1 MLPDKEYFKFSKKVS
16 KLLKTCLLYTKRQED
31 EVRLLEKEFGLS
43 PSEVFTTNG
52 ASSLTE
58 ANVYYFNFSEALKHK
73 DELLNMCAALPK
85 LKTIIPGTAGSISY
99 TELLPDEKT
108 NIISLTRYCEHADKF
123 IGLLTINR
131 IGFAKEI
138 SGTGTFKAAPID
150 LAFEYREQVN
160 PGTEASELT
169 GMPKEFEPMKLREY
183 AQKAKDT
190 KDYLSLF
197 ALSQEIINH
206 SHSKNYQKAFA
217 YIQLAELYEYGRY
230 VKQNFKKAAEYFGKA
245 IECGEDIDD
254 IKIKYC
260 LYQMDNYEE
269 MFKEKKESYLK
280 YSPNA
285 PEEALYGL
293 VRKAI
298 KAELD
303 REEISKL
310 MK

>member
-1 MLPDKEYFKFSKKVS
+1 MLPEREYFVFSKKVS
-16 KLLKTCLLYTKRQED
+16 KLLKTCFLGVKHPDDANFIISDKFSLPT
-31 EVRLLEKEFGLS
+31 
-43 PSEVFTTNG
+43 SEVFLFSG
-52 ASSLTE
+52 QSSLTQK
-58 ANVYYFNFSEALKHK
+58 NMYYFNKSEALKHK
-73 DELLNMCAALPK
+73 EDLLEICRMLPK

-108 NIISLTRYCEHADKF
+108 NTISLTRYCEHADKF
-123 IGLLTINR
+123 IGLLTING
-131 IGFAKEI
+131 IGYAEEI
-138 SGTGTFKAAPID
+138 SGTGSFKAAPID

-160 PGTEASELT
+160 PGTEAAELT
-169 GMPKEFEPMKLREY
+169 GMPKELEPMKLREY

-197 ALSQEIINH
+197 ALSQEIIDH

-230 VKQNFKKAAEYFGKA
+230 VKQNFKKAAEYFGRA